1 MTLDEQLTDSSG
13 LPAPKINYTLSENSH
28 RMMDHSIKSAT
39 TVLQEAG
46 ATRIMANPLL
56 RGGGWHLMGTARMGD
71 DPERSVVD
79 KWCQAHDA
87 DNVFIVD
94 GSVFVTAGAVNPTP
108 TLQAIALRA
117 ADYIAHERDDLKG

>member
-1 MTLDEQLTDSSG
+1 LC
-13 LPAPKINYTLSENSH
+13 ENSK
-28 RMMDHSIKSAT
+28 RLLDHSVKSAT
-39 TVLQEAG
+39 QVLEEAG

-56 RGGGWHLMGTARMGD
+56 RSGGWHLMGTARMGE

-79 KWCQAHDA
+79 GWCQAHDA